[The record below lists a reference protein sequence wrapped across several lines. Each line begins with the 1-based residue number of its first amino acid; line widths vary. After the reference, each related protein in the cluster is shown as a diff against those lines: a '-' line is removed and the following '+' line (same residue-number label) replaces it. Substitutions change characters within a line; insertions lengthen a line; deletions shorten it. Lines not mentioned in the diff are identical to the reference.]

1 MPDYFRSVLVV
12 LAVLLVLEGMVAVW
26 AVRKRDAQRL
36 PTILEV
42 ALAQDITTPDETTG
56 GAANEGQAA
65 CAANERLVETF
76 TGDEDQ
82 TTPEFGITASEW
94 RFGLEARPTSPQ
106 ASGDVSVNTVSD
118 PVTPGSGSAFAAVDP
133 EVTPTDSVSS
143 NIIDG
148 PGTFSLEI
156 DANGVEYTIQVCE
169 STVEGNSDGGGQP
182 KGDVS
187 PPPPPR
193 PPTPPGPPPSPPP
206 GPLMN
211 AGGSSRGPVPPMPN
225 GSCPQELPVK
235 RDGTCY
241 APGS

>member
-1 MPDYFRSVLVV
+1 MPDYFRSVLVL
-12 LAVLLVLEGMVAVW
+12 LAVLLIFEGTVAFW
-26 AVRKRDAQRL
+26 AIRKRDAQRL
-36 PTILEV
+36 PTVLEV
-42 ALAQDITTPDETTG
+42 ALAQDVTTPGETTG
-56 GAANEGQAA
+56 GAANDGQAA

-76 TGDEDQ
+76 AGDEDQ
-82 TTPEFGITASEW
+82 TTPEFEITAAEW

-118 PVTPGSGSAFAAVDP
+118 LDTPGSGSAFAAVDP

-143 NIIDG
+143 NVIDG

-156 DANGVEYTIQVCE
+156 DDNGVEYTIRVCE
-169 STVEGNSDGGGQP
+169 STVEAKGDGGGQP

-187 PPPPPR
+187 PPPPR
-193 PPTPPGPPPSPPP
+193 PPTPPSPPPSPPP

-211 AGGSSRGPVPPMPN
+211 AGGSSRGPVPLMPN
-225 GSCPQELPVK
+225 GSCPQEFPAK

-241 APGS
+241 ETGS